1 MFLRQKAKKQ
11 NKTKKQKTNLKTNGA
26 EQILAMLLDGLKR
39 NAYQE
44 VTTPKLAVLNQR

>member
-1 MFLRQKAKKQ
+1 MFLLQKSNK
-11 NKTKKQKTNLKTNGA
+11 KTKKQT
-26 EQILAMLLDGLKR
+26 EPSRILAMLLDGLKR